1 MKTKPKIISVV
12 GARPQ
17 FVKLAPLAKVLS
29 KSSRHRIVHTGQ
41 HYDENMSRVFFRQ
54 LGIPKANSNLGLG
67 GTSHADMT
75 GKMLIGL
82 EKTFQREKPDFVL
95 VYGDTNTTLAG
106 ALAAAKMAIPVGH
119 IEAGMRSYVNTMP
132 EEINRRLTDHTSNLL
147 FCPTRSAVKNLK
159 AEGIRRGAVLTGDLM
174 FELLDQSRRKITNN
188 GKALRRFQ
196 LEKGEYLYLT
206 LHRAANVDTK
216 ENLAAVIDIL
226 GGLGRPVLFPI
237 HPRTRERVRRFRL
250 TRKLAACKNVTV
262 TDPLSYLDNLTA
274 VTFAHTVLTD
284 SGGLQK
290 EALFLGTPVLTLRN
304 ETEWEETLSR
314 GNRLVGLSK
323 SKVRR
328 ALANP
333 VKVRPVSFLIRGRRP
348 SELIVSE
355 ILRYL
360 RGR

>member
-1 MKTKPKIISVV
+1 MKLKPKIISVV

-29 KSSRHRIVHTGQ
+29 KTFSHRIVHTGQ

-82 EKTFQREKPDFVL
+82 EKTFQQEKPDFVL

-106 ALAAAKMAIPVGH
+106 ALAAAKMAIPLGH
-119 IEAGMRSYVNTMP
+119 IEAGMRSYVSTMP

-147 FCPTRSAVKNLK
+147 FCPTPSAVKNLK
-159 AEGIRRGAVLTGDLM
+159 KEGIRRGAVLAGDLM
-174 FELLDQSRRKITNN
+174 FELLDQSRRAIARN
-188 GKALRRFQ
+188 GKALREFH

-206 LHRAANVDTK
+206 LHRAANVDTR
-216 ENLAAVIDIL
+216 ENLERVVEIL
-226 GGLGRPVLFPI
+226 DSLERPVLFPV
-237 HPRTRERVRRFRL
+237 HPRTQERLRRFRL
-250 TRKLAACKNVTV
+250 AGDLAACKNVIM

-274 VTFAHTVLTD
+274 VALARTVLTD

-290 EALFLGTPVLTLRN
+290 EALFLGTPVLTLRD

-323 SKVRR
+323 SRVRR
-328 ALANP
+328 ALAAP
-333 VKVRPVSFLIRGRRP
+333 VRVRPVSFLIRGKRP
-348 SELIVSE
+348 SEIIVSE
-355 ILRYL
+355 IRRYL